1 MYEALGSVVKTVWW
15 RKNWMRRLLVMI
27 VSSLFA
33 VVAANAAVVGFDDLG
48 STCNNTSGNVPDG
61 YGGINWGGNWTCY
74 AILQSPFTPNSLPGR
89 VYDASNSANFFTFVT
104 PQNFQGAWFS
114 GVDTTTVQF
123 QLYSGIDLV
132 GSSAELGTTSTPAF
146 LSSGYDG
153 LVDKV
158 VVLSNAPDFFVM
170 DDVTY
175 AAGSGGLSD
184 PIGTPEP
191 QTVAL
196 LGVGLG
202 LIAVVRRRLRASPQ
216 PPERL

>member
-1 MYEALGSVVKTVWW
+1 
-15 RKNWMRRLLVMI
+15 MRRLLVVI
-27 VSSLFA
+27 VSSLLA
-33 VVAANAAVVGFDDLG
+33 VVAANAAVVGFDNLG

-74 AILQSPFTPNSLPGR
+74 TDVQPFYTANSLPGR

-114 GVDTTTVQF
+114 GTDTTTVQF
-123 QLYSGIDLV
+123 QLYSGINLV
-132 GSSAELGTTSTPAF
+132 GGSAVLGTTSTPAF
-146 LSSGYDG
+146 LSSDYAG

-175 AAGSGGLSD
+175 AAGPAGRNGPID
-184 PIGTPEP
+184 PPGTPEP

-196 LGVGLG
+196 LAVGLG
-202 LIAVVRRRLRASPQ
+202 LIAVARRFRASPQ
-216 PPERL
+216 PLDG